1 MSKIFLYE
9 EKLSLEYV
17 PPKLPYREKE
27 LEMLNIFF
35 KSFIKEEKFIS
46 PRVLISGS
54 VGTGKTALCKL
65 FGEKVENEA
74 KKHGIKISF
83 VYLNCKL
90 HRSLFTILKRIGE
103 QLKISF
109 PTRGFSNEELI
120 HGIIDYLDNKKIR
133 LILALDEIE
142 SLLKEEGPEALY
154 FLTRIGEERNEKSI
168 NPSLICIL
176 RNPEVLRML
185 DESSRSSLQS
195 NFIHLKEYDEEQLY
209 GIIKYRA
216 SEAFYENAIS
226 EETIR
231 FIAEISSERGD
242 ARYAIELLW
251 RAGKFAE
258 AENSKMVLPEHVRKA
273 SASIYPTIKKENL
286 TYLNIHEKII
296 LIALAR
302 SLKKTG
308 EAYITSSELNDF
320 YKMVCEEYYI
330 EPKAYTRFWEYLQK
344 LEDLGFIRIKVS
356 SKGIRGRK
364 SYISLPEIPA
374 SILENELL
382 KLINIDK
389 SKRWF

>member
-17 PPKLPYREKE
+17 PPKLPHREKE

-35 KSFIKEEKFIS
+35 KSFIKEEKCIS

-54 VGTGKTALCKL
+54 IGTGKTALCKL

-74 KKHGIKISF
+74 KKYGIKISF
-83 VYLNCKL
+83 IYLNCRL
-90 HRSLFTILKRIGE
+90 HRTLFTILKRIGE
-103 QLKISF
+103 QLKIPF

-120 HGIIDYLDNKKIR
+120 HGIMDYLESKKIR

-142 SLLKEEGPEALY
+142 SLLKEEGPEAFY
-154 FLTRIGEERNEKSI
+154 FLTRIGEERNKKSI

-176 RNPEVLRML
+176 RNPEVLRIL
-185 DESSRSSLQS
+185 DESSRSSLQN
-195 NFIHLKEYDEEQLY
+195 NFIHLKEYNEEQLY
-209 GIIKYRA
+209 EIIKYRA
-216 SEAFYENAIS
+216 KEAFYENAIT
-226 EETIR
+226 EETMR

-258 AENSKMVLPEHVRKA
+258 ADNSEKVMPEHVRKA
-273 SASIYPTIKKENL
+273 SASIYPTIKRENL
-286 TYLNIHEKII
+286 MYLNIHEKII
-296 LIALAR
+296 LMALAR
-302 SLKKTG
+302 SLKKSG
-308 EAYITSSELNDF
+308 EAYVTSIELNEF
-320 YKMVCEEYYI
+320 YKMICEEYSI

-344 LEDLGFIRIKVS
+344 LEDLGYVRIKVL

-364 SYISLPEIPA
+364 SYISLLEIPA
-374 SILENELL
+374 SILENELS
-382 KLINIDK
+382 KLININK
-389 SKRWF
+389 NKRWF